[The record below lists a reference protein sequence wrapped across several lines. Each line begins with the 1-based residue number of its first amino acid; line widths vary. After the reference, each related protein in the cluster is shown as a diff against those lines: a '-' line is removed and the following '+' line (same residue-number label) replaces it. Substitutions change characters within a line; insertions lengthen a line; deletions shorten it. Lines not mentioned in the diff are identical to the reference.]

1 VNVTI
6 EVIHHWTG
14 VAVDLALLVGAIAA
28 AIRFRIFNVL
38 GYRWRTD
45 VTCRHAELPDG
56 FVIFLADYVVRNT
69 GRRPLK
75 LTSVTLEVFGAA
87 QEGPLLV
94 PDLSKPVAART
105 LIAGDP
111 ALKGIFQIEPGERS
125 IFPLRARLPRLD
137 DFVFVICTFATA
149 AHRTPTVFRSFY
161 VKALGSPA
169 EAKEPAADAADEKD
183 DED

>member
-1 VNVTI
+1 MNI

-45 VTCRHAELPDG
+45 VTCRHADLPDG

-125 IFPLRARLPRLD
+125 IFPLRARLDHLAD
-137 DFVFVICTFATA
+137 YVFVVCTFATA

-161 VKALGSPA
+161 AKALGSPA
-169 EAKEPAADAADEKD
+169 EPEDAPGDAGND
-183 DED
+183 DD